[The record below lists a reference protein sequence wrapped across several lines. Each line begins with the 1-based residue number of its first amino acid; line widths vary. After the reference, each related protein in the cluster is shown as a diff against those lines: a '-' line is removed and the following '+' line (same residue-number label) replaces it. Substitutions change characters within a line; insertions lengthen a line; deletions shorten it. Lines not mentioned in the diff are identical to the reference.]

1 MLGLSFNSAPFF
13 WSPQCDL
20 YISDIESVQKQIVI
34 HLLDSRMGA
43 VSFRL
48 SPYVDRCKIL
58 RFQPLVLR
66 RAVFDAMLAHDV
78 FVHNVNDSFISSRIR
93 RTELDRVL
101 RRVRLVL
108 EPYLRHNYLRHQ
120 PIARLRS
127 ILNQYGEIVSASDNR
142 IKFRI
147 ALIERLTNS

>member
-1 MLGLSFNSAPFF
+1 M
-13 WSPQCDL
+13 
-20 YISDIESVQKQIVI
+20 I